1 MTLEQLY
8 QAVKKMY
15 EVEENRDKEV
25 QIWFWSKEK
34 QVGACPFDK
43 LGVAT
48 DAGNYW
54 ETREQTSTHPVI
66 KVDEI

>member
-1 MTLEQLY
+1 MTLEQLF

-15 EVEENRDKEV
+15 QDEENRDKEV
-25 QIWFWSKEK
+25 QIWFWSMER
-34 QVGACPFDK
+34 QVGACSFDK
-43 LGVAT
+43 LGAIT